1 MSILIETRLNSLKLN
16 ESAAPRKG
24 CLGRLEGVC
33 ADFKNPT
40 RNGRLYPRKLW
51 ENVFND
57 TIFQE
62 SLKSKTLLG
71 ELDHPED
78 RLEVLAGEAC
88 IVMTD
93 YRIDD
98 EKGVIYAGFDILDTP
113 RGKILKSLLDYGC
126 VMGVSSRGQGDITNT
141 SDGEIV
147 DEDTYDFAC
156 FDVVTTPAVEKARQN
171 VVESVKKTRTFVE
184 SIRKQIKEAET
195 VGDLNAIKR
204 VVETTQMPEM
214 ESLIESINNRCES
227 IKDGKTITSDVKVD
241 SQKKVTESIDN
252 TTNTNN
258 NELSAKTIREAK
270 EMYSCVNSL
279 RKQINAYKFREKK
292 LLSVIDAKNK
302 ELCTVNES
310 VQDYSSKCTSQKYVT
325 AKLKNKNKQ
334 LVTELYKSKKD
345 IKDNETKVNNIIQ
358 ELEDDLTSKNKEL
371 SKLNYSYN
379 KQVKVSERLENKLTN
394 SNDKLSE
401 LQNTLN
407 ETTSINEDLQSQ
419 LSVKD
424 TEIERLENTLNS
436 SMLKEDSYRQ
446 RINELQ
452 KKNKMLTQQLEALES
467 NALADRRTNDNNINA
482 MESEINS
489 YTDIIDGLQTQLESF
504 RTQRDESV
512 DVNKKLLNKC
522 KQLKEQISNYQKLYV
537 NTKAKQLGIDPS
549 LVIEHINDNSTV
561 ESINKL
567 IENVQKTKDRYAKL
581 PISESIPKGVLIDS
595 NNKQTNKDAEM
606 EKLESFVEKLTG
618 GI

>member
-1 MSILIETRLNSLKLN
+1 
-16 ESAAPRKG
+16 
-24 CLGRLEGVC
+24 
-33 ADFKNPT
+33 
-40 RNGRLYPRKLW
+40 
-51 ENVFND
+51 
-57 TIFQE
+57 
-62 SLKSKTLLG
+62 
-71 ELDHPED
+71 
-78 RLEVLAGEAC
+78 
-88 IVMTD
+88 MTD

-141 SDGEIV
+141 SDGEVV

-214 ESLIESINNRCES
+214 ESLIESIENRCES
-227 IKDGKTITSDVKVD
+227 IKDGKTITSERVED
-241 SQKKVTESIDN
+241 SQIQVTESIKTEQ
-252 TTNTNN
+252 TTNT

-279 RKQINAYKFREKK
+279 RKQLNAYKFREKK
-292 LLSVIDAKNK
+292 LLSVINSKNEELSTMK
-302 ELCTVNES
+302 EN
-310 VQDYSSKCTSQKYVT
+310 VQDYSSKCNSQKY
-325 AKLKNKNKQ
+325 ANSRLMSKNKQ
-334 LVTELYKSKKD
+334 LVTELYNSKKD
-345 IKDNETKVNNIIQ
+345 TANKVNT
-358 ELEDDLTSKNKEL
+358 LEQSIKLKNKEL
-371 SKLNYSYN
+371 SKLNSSID
-379 KQVKVSERLENKLTN
+379 KQDMITEKLESKLNNSVNKVSK
-394 SNDKLSE
+394 
-401 LQNTLN
+401 LQNTLKQ
-407 ETTSINEDLQSQ
+407 TTSINEDLQNQISNKN
-419 LSVKD
+419 L
-424 TEIERLENTLNS
+424 EIEQLEQSLNS
-436 SMLKEDSYRQ
+436 SVLKEDSYRQ

-452 KKNKMLTQQLEALES
+452 KKNKMLTQQLEALET
-467 NALADRRTNDNNINA
+467 NALVDKRTNTNNINE

-489 YTDIIDGLQTQLESF
+489 YTEIIDNLQTQLESL
-504 RTQRDESV
+504 RTQKEESV
-512 DVNKKLLNKC
+512 NVNKKLLDKC
-522 KQLKEQISNYQKLYV
+522 KQLTERISNYQKVYV

-549 LVIEHINDNSTV
+549 LVTEHITDNSSV
-561 ESINKL
+561 ECINKL

-581 PISESIPKGVLIDS
+581 PISESVPKGVLIDA
-595 NNKQTNKDAEM
+595 NNKQVKKDTEM

>member
-57 TIFQE
+57 SIFQE

-98 EKGVIYAGFDILDTP
+98 ENGVIYAGFDILDTP

-214 ESLIESINNRCES
+214 ESLIESIENRCES

>member
-57 TIFQE
+57 SIFQE

-93 YRIDD
+93 YKIDD

-141 SDGEIV
+141 ADGEIV

-171 VVESVKKTRTFVE
+171 VVESVKKRATFVE

-195 VGDLNAIKR
+195 VGDLNAIKK

-214 ESLIESINNRCES
+214 DTLIESINNRCES
-227 IKDGKTITSDVKVD
+227 IKDGKTITSNNSD
-241 SQKKVTESIDN
+241 SQIQVTESVD
-252 TTNTNN
+252 TTNTDVDTT
-258 NELSAKTIREAK
+258 AKTIRESK
-270 EMYSCVNSL
+270 EMYSCLNSL

-292 LLSVIDAKNK
+292 LLSVIESKEK
-302 ELCTVNES
+302 ELCTVRES
-310 VQDYSSKCTSQKYVT
+310 VQNYSSKCSSQENAN

-334 LVTELYKSKKD
+334 LVTELYKSR
-345 IKDNETKVNNIIQ
+345 KDNETKVNNRIQ
-358 ELEDDLTSKNKEL
+358 ELENDVMLKNREL
-371 SKLNYSYN
+371 FKLNNSINKQDKITEKLESKLTDNN
-379 KQVKVSERLENKLTN
+379 T
-394 SNDKLSE
+394 KLSV
-401 LQNTLN
+401 LQNNLN
-407 ETTSINEDLQSQ
+407 KSKSINEDLQSQ
-419 LSVKD
+419 ISVKD
-424 TEIERLENTLNS
+424 TEIERLEKSLNS
-436 SMLKEDSYRQ
+436 SVLKEDSYRQ
-446 RINELQ
+446 RISELQ
-452 KKNKMLTQQLEALES
+452 KKNTALTQQLEALES
-467 NALADRRTNDNNINA
+467 RALVNERTNDSNINA

-489 YTDIIDGLQTQLESF
+489 YTEIIDNLQKQLESL
-504 RTQRDESV
+504 RTQKDESV
-512 DVNKKLLNKC
+512 NVNKKLLAKC
-522 KQLKEQISNYQKLYV
+522 KQLTEQISNYQKVYV
-537 NTKAKQLGIDPS
+537 NTKSKQLGIDPS
-549 LVIEHINDNSTV
+549 LVTEHITDNSSV

-595 NNKQTNKDAEM
+595 DNKKSNKDAEM

-618 GI
+618 GF